1 MNGLDAVATAIMA
14 REGYRTNT
22 RSFRNNNPGNLRG
35 DDVGIPKDSEGFLIF
50 PDVITG
56 YERLWDDLF
65 DKFTGHNDHGLGPA
79 STVLDLFNVYAPSAD
94 GNDTDAYAAF
104 VASWCSEA
112 LGKPITVSSALSE
125 IFVPT

>member
-1 MNGLDAVATAIMA
+1 MNGIDAVATAIMD
-14 REGYRTNT
+14 REGFRPGT

-35 DDVGIPKDSEGFLIF
+35 PAVGIPEDDKGFLILADF
-50 PDVITG
+50 ITG

-94 GNDTDAYAAF
+94 GNDTNAYASF
-104 VASWCSEA
+104 VAAWCADA
-112 LGKPITVSSALSE
+112 LAKPITIASPLSD
-125 IFVPT
+125 IFVPS